1 VFRLALGG
9 VAWLGRTRQGN
20 QKVQGDKMS
29 IGKVKVQ
36 DFCEKHNACVDVK
49 EWAIKAGAE
58 NMDDDTPPANTYP
71 DDKVLAL
78 VEAAKKVRCQGHCPD
93 CDLDAAF
100 AALEA
105 SRGEQAAT
113 VDRKLFDRAMSAM
126 EAMVGPLSKDE
137 NKRNRMASEVLK
149 QVISALRAQAD
160 KGGN

>member
-1 VFRLALGG
+1 MNCSTCG
-9 VAWLGRTRQGN
+9 TE
-20 QKVQGDKMS
+20 
-29 IGKVKVQ
+29 I
-36 DFCEKHNACVDVK
+36 
-49 EWAIKAGAE
+49 
-58 NMDDDTPPANTYP
+58 DTAKCYECGHEQPLPATPSASTYP

-100 AALEA
+100 AALES

-149 QVISALRAQAD
+149 QVISALREAAKQ
-160 KGGN
+160 GTN